1 MEREIESMGKDFS
14 TSIMYSQ
21 DNNIAIVNEYPF
33 LKIDNECYFTWL
45 DGLEVGW
52 RKHFGAHL
60 CRELKEA
67 LIKDDCLNKFE
78 FLDIKEKYGE
88 LRLYAWGYGD
98 NTRNVLAKYEELSK
112 YICGHCGNPARYITG
127 GWIYPLCERC
137 IKEINGSYT
146 PIEDFYGFPSYQDV
160 IDEISLIKT
169 NFQYDRYWKT
179 FKGDE

>member
-1 MEREIESMGKDFS
+1 MCKDFS
-14 TSIMYSQ
+14 MSILDSQ
-21 DNNIAIVNEYPF
+21 GNNIAIVNEYPF
-33 LKIDNECYFTWL
+33 LKIDDDCHFTWL
-45 DGLEVGW
+45 DSLEVGW

-60 CRELKEA
+60 CYELKEA
-67 LIKDDCLNKFE
+67 LIKDDCLDKFE

-98 NTRNVLAKYEELSK
+98 NAHDVLAKYEELSK
-112 YICGHCGNPARYITG
+112 YICGHCGNPARYITS
-127 GWIYPLCERC
+127 GWIYPLCEHC

-146 PIEDFYGFPSYQDV
+146 PIEDFYDFSSYQDV

-169 NFQYDRYWKT
+169 DYQYDRYWRT